1 MKLKAI
7 LNLAIGAAMAAGL
20 GAVTAPPASAAPR
33 DGFCEVGEFCYYY
46 NTGLTNSV
54 SDFTTS
60 VANYGTDPATCYVF
74 KTPGYAGYGQCIKN
88 NAAAVYNM
96 SGQTVRIYYYSN
108 FNNGVDTSAAYLDI
122 APGEKR
128 NLSGT
133 ALYNQNASHKF
144 MGAPATTTY
153 PVGDDYPYRGA
164 SKNAVDPWNFY
175 KTECT
180 SFAAW
185 AVNSRLGIPFHNYYK
200 GPQWGNAYNWDNAAR
215 SAGISV
221 TGTPRAGDVAVRN
234 SGTYGHVAFVTS
246 VNSDGS
252 FEIDEYNRNGTHVYS
267 HRRTTI
273 GTASAQ
279 FDSFIHLKG

>member
-7 LNLAIGAAMAAGL
+7 LNVAVGAALAIGAG
-20 GAVTAPPASAAPR
+20 GVTALPAQAAAR
-33 DGFCEVGEFCYYY
+33 DGACESGEFCYFYLI
-46 NTGLTNSV
+46 NLGGAA

-60 VANYGTDPATCYVF
+60 VGDYGINPSTCYVF
-74 KTPGYAGYGQCIKN
+74 KGSGLGSGMCIKN
-88 NAAAVYNM
+88 NAASAVNNASVPVTVYYN
-96 SGQTVRIYYYSN
+96 SN
-108 FNNGVDTSAAYLDI
+108 YDGHILSQVI
-122 APGEKR
+122 APGASA
-128 NLSGT
+128 NLAGS
-133 ALYNQNASHKF
+133 LMNNNASHKF
-144 MGAPATTTY
+144 GTSTTTY
-153 PVGDDYPYRGA
+153 KVGDDYPYRGA
-164 SKNAVDPWNFY
+164 SKNEVDPWNFY

-200 GPQWGNAYNWDNAAR
+200 GPQWGNAHNWDNAAR
-215 SAGISV
+215 AAGVSV

-252 FEIDEYNRNGTHVYS
+252 FEIDEYNRSGSHVYS
-267 HRRTTI
+267 HRRTSV
-273 GTASAQ
+273 GTGSSQ